1 MSKEN
6 ENLNEAENSALNIAD
21 VMQRYSLIQIQS
33 AFTGEMFETWYRPD
47 MMLFVER
54 WVLEKGKVVDKFRI
68 LPNTNDVNKIGHIDF
83 TKHYYVNF
91 EEAVKNMVELNVA

>member
-1 MSKEN
+1 MYIKEN
-6 ENLNEAENSALNIAD
+6 SELNTTD
-21 VMQRYSLIQIQS
+21 VIQRYSLLQYES
-33 AFTGEMFETWYRPD
+33 AWTGEILDIWYRPD

-54 WVLEKGKVVDKFRI
+54 WVVEKGKIVDKFRI

-83 TKHYYVNF
+83 TKHYYNNF